1 MEFYLAVFR
10 SRTDTL
16 SFIDDMKKN
25 SVYVTTVSTPKETG
39 LGCGISAKFLKSAFP
54 IAKRLIFVKK
64 YPSFYGFIDIKSKSF

>member
-16 SFIDDMKKN
+16 SFVDDMKKN

-39 LGCGISAKFLKSAFP
+39 LGCGISAKFLSSALP
-54 IAKRLIFVKK
+54 IAKRLVTLKK
-64 YPSFYGFIDIKSKSF
+64 YNSFYGIVRLNGKSI